1 MIAKNSKSKQDDKSS
16 YSQVDGKDR
25 GERLNQEYAPNYKG
39 HQDCTI
45 NKQ

>member
-1 MIAKNSKSKQDDKSS
+1 MIAKNSKSKQEDKSS
-16 YSQVDGKDR
+16 YSQADGKDS